1 MVNLE
6 INRKGLFAWDFEV
19 LQNGAP
25 AGRISGSG
33 SRENGTLTIGEHSYA
48 VAPDNSKL
56 GGFNL
61 DANGDRL
68 ARAGKS
74 SFWSG
79 AYQFE
84 YAGKIYVFKHSSVFS
99 SKYALLENDQEIVSV
114 RPKGIFK
121 RSAVVEFVDHV
132 PTPVALFAG
141 WVALI
146 LWKRQSDS
154 DAVTAGAGV

>member
-6 INRKGLFAWDFEV
+6 INRKGLFAWKFEV

-25 AGRISGSG
+25 VGRIVGSG
-33 SRENGTLTIGEHSYA
+33 SRENGTLSFGEHSYA
-48 VAPDNSKL
+48 VSPDKSKL

-61 DANGDRL
+61 DANGGRL
-68 ARAGKS
+68 AHAAKS

-84 YAGKIYVFKHSSVFS
+84 HAGKTYAFKHSSVFS
-99 SKYALLENDQEIVSV
+99 SKYALLENDQEIVTV

-121 RSAVVEFVDHV
+121 RSAVVEFHDQV

-141 WVALI
+141 WLALI

-154 DAVTAGAGV
+154 DAVSASAGV